1 MNKQN
6 SSLFSLDTISSG
18 LLVAAIFLLPVF
30 FLPTH
35 VIPIDLAKGSLLSIL
50 VSASVL
56 LWLIA
61 RLREGVLH
69 IPKSLILFSAVGV
82 TAVFL
87 VSSLFSPAVKISL
100 LGLGHE
106 TGTFIVFLV
115 LFLLMFLSSVFFQN
129 MDKVLYAYSALV
141 LSALVLALYQGAR
154 LIFGIDFLSFNTFT
168 SSVSNLF
175 GKYNDL
181 ALFFGLMAVFSLV
194 TLQLLTLR
202 GSMKTVLHALLL
214 ISLFFL
220 ALTNF
225 SLAWILVGIF
235 SVVVLVY
242 GLSFERRRAEETS
255 DVPVRVNHIPFTPLA
270 VAIVSLLFL
279 LPGNLGNVLSASLD
293 ISHLEVRPSWGAT
306 IEIASRS
313 LSSNP
318 VFGSGPNRFEQE
330 WFSLKPDGI
339 NNTLF
344 WDTEFSF
351 GIGMIPTFATT
362 LGIAGILAW
371 VLFLLSFLY
380 TGVKALINP
389 HKDRIINYFIFSSF
403 LGALYLWIV
412 TVFYVPNIVNLSFAF
427 LFTGIFVAMLIK
439 GGSAKNYRVSAVDNP
454 KIGFIIVLL
463 LIVMIVSSAVLEYF
477 FVQRLLSGITF
488 NKAIATFNVNGD
500 INSAES
506 SMLRATELYEYD
518 TYLRA
523 LSELQT
529 VRLRNILST
538 TDASEDVLRAQFQ
551 GTLGE
556 AIAYARRATEK
567 DATNY
572 LNWVSLGN
580 VYASVVSL
588 NIEGAYDNA
597 LASYDKALERNPK
610 SPALYLILARLEV
623 AHGDIEKAR
632 THIEESLALKQDYA
646 QAIFFLSQIEAN
658 EGNIKAAI
666 ESTERASL
674 IAPND
679 IGVFFQL
686 GFLKYK
692 DENYSGAIVALE
704 RAVTLNP
711 VYANAKYFLGLSYD
725 QVGRRNDAI
734 AQFEDIEQLNPENS
748 EVKKILGNL
757 RGDREA
763 FIDVA
768 PPLPLPE
775 ERDTLPIEGE

>member
-1 MNKQN
+1 MDKQN
-6 SSLFSLDTISSG
+6 NSLFPLDAISSG
-18 LLVAAIFLLPVF
+18 LLVAATLLLPVF
-30 FLPTH
+30 FLPAN
-35 VIPIDLAKGSLLSIL
+35 VASIDFAKGSLLAVL
-50 VSASVL
+50 VSLSFL
-56 LWLIA
+56 LWLVA
-61 RLREGVLH
+61 RLKEGVLN
-69 IPKSLILFSAVGV
+69 IPRSFILFSAGCV
-82 TAVFL
+82 TTVFL
-87 VSSLFSPAVKISL
+87 ISSLLSPAVKVSL
-100 LGLGHE
+100 FGLGHE

-129 MDKVLYAYSALV
+129 MDKTLYVYSALV
-141 LSALVLALYQGAR
+141 VTALMLALYQGAR

-168 SSVSNLF
+168 SSASNLF
-175 GKYNDL
+175 GKYNDM
-181 ALFFGLMAVFSLV
+181 ALFFGLTGVFSLV
-194 TLQLLTLR
+194 TLQLLTLH
-202 GSMKTVLHALLL
+202 GGMKMILRALLL

-220 ALTNF
+220 ALANF

-235 SVVVLVY
+235 SVIVLVY
-242 GLSFERRRAEETS
+242 GLSFERKRAEVTS
-255 DVPVRVNHIPFTPLA
+255 DAPTAVNHIPFTPLA

-279 LPGNLGNVLSASLD
+279 LPGNLGNILSTSLG
-293 ISHLEVRPSWGAT
+293 ISQVEVRPAWGAT
-306 IEIASRS
+306 LEIASRS
-313 LSSNP
+313 LSENP
-318 VFGSGPNRFEQE
+318 VFGSGPNRFEQQ

-339 NNTLF
+339 NDTLF
-344 WDTEFSF
+344 WDTGFSF

-362 LGIAGILAW
+362 LGVAGILVW

-380 TGVKALINP
+380 AGVKALITP
-389 HKDRIINYFIFSSF
+389 HKDRLTNYFIFSSF
-403 LGALYLWIV
+403 LLALYLWIV

-427 LFTGIFVAMLIK
+427 LFTGIFVAMFTK
-439 GGSAKNYRVSAVDNP
+439 GGLARNYRLSVVDNP
-454 KIGFIIVLL
+454 RIGFIMVLL

-477 FVQRLLSGITF
+477 FVQRFLSGLTF
-488 NKAIATFNVNGD
+488 NKAVATFNVGGD

-518 TYLRA
+518 LYLRS

-529 VRLRNILST
+529 VRLGNILST
-538 TDASEDVLRAQFQ
+538 SDVSEDVLRAQFQ
-551 GTLGE
+551 STLGN
-556 AIAYARRATEK
+556 AISYARRATEA

-572 LNWVSLGN
+572 LNWASLGD

-597 LASYDKALERNPK
+597 LASYEKALEKNPK
-610 SPALYLILARLEV
+610 SPALYLTRARLEV
-623 AHGDIEKAR
+623 ARGDIEKAR

-646 QAIFFLSQIEAN
+646 QAIFFLSQIEAK
-658 EGNIKAAI
+658 EGNIRAAI

-692 DENYSGAIVALE
+692 DGNYSGAIVALE

-748 EVKKILGNL
+748 EVKEILSNL
-757 RGDREA
+757 RGDREP
-763 FIDVA
+763 FKDVA

-775 ERDTLPIEGE
+775 ERDTLPIKGE

>member
-6 SSLFSLDTISSG
+6 NSFFPLDAIALG
-18 LLVAAIFLLPVF
+18 LLIIATFLLPVF
-30 FLPTH
+30 FLSTNSFS
-35 VIPIDLAKGSLLSIL
+35 VDFAKGGLLAIL
-50 VSASVL
+50 VSLSFF

-61 RLREGVLH
+61 RLREGVLA
-69 IPKSLILFSAVGV
+69 IPKSFILFSMGVV

-87 VSSLFSPAVKISL
+87 ASSLFSPAVKISL

-106 TGTFIVFLV
+106 TGTFAVFLV

-129 MDKVLYAYSALV
+129 MDKILYVYSALV
-141 LSALVLALYQGAR
+141 MSAFVLALYQGAR

-168 SSVSNLF
+168 SSAANLF
-175 GKYNDL
+175 GKYNDM
-181 ALFFGLMAVFSLV
+181 ALFFGLTAVFSQV

-202 GSMKTVLHALLL
+202 GSMKVILHALLFA
-214 ISLFFL
+214 SLFFL
-220 ALTNF
+220 ALANF
-225 SLAWILVGIF
+225 SLAWILVGTF
-235 SVVVLVY
+235 SVVILVY
-242 GLSFERRRAEETS
+242 GLSFERRRAQETS
-255 DVPVRVNHIPFTPLA
+255 DVPTAVNHIPFTPLA

-279 LPGNLGNVLSASLD
+279 LPGNLGNILSTSLG
-293 ISHLEVRPSWGAT
+293 ISQVEVRPSWEAT
-306 IEIASRS
+306 LEITSRTLS
-313 LSSNP
+313 LNP
-318 VFGSGPNRFEQE
+318 VLGIGPNRFEQQ
-330 WFSLKPDGI
+330 WFFLKPDGI
-339 NNTLF
+339 NDTPF
-344 WDTEFSF
+344 WDTGFAF

-371 VLFLLSFLY
+371 MLFLLSFLY
-380 TGVKALINP
+380 TGAKALVTP
-389 HKDRIINYFIFSSF
+389 HKDRITNYFIFSS
-403 LGALYLWIV
+403 LLLALYLWIV
-412 TVFYVPNIVNLSFAF
+412 AVFYVPNIVNLSLAF
-427 LFTGIFVAMLIK
+427 LFTGIFVAMFIK
-439 GGSAKNYRVSAVDNP
+439 GGLAKNYRVSAIDNP
-454 KIGFIIVLL
+454 RIGFIIVLL
-463 LIVMIVSSAVLEYF
+463 LIIMIVASAVLEYF
-477 FVQRLLSGITF
+477 FVQRFLSVHTF
-488 NKAIATFNVNGD
+488 SKGVTTFNVSGD
-500 INSAES
+500 INTAES
-506 SMLRATELYEYD
+506 HMLRAKELYEYD
-518 TYLRA
+518 LYLRS

-529 VRLRNILST
+529 ARLSNILST
-538 TDASEDVLRAQFQ
+538 SDVSEDVLRAQFQ
-551 GTLGE
+551 SALGE
-556 AIAYARRATEK
+556 AIAYARRATEV

-597 LASYDKALERNPK
+597 LTAYEKALERNPK
-610 SPALYLILARLEV
+610 SPALYLTLARLEV
-623 AHGDIEKAR
+623 ARGNIETAR
-632 THIEESLALKQDYA
+632 ARIEESLAQKQDYA

-692 DENYSGAIVALE
+692 DGNYGGAIAALE

-725 QVGRRNDAI
+725 QVGRREDAI
-734 AQFEDIEQLNPENS
+734 TQFEGIEQLNPENS
-748 EVKKILGNL
+748 EVKKILKNL
-757 RGDREA
+757 RGDREP

-775 ERDTLPIEGE
+775 KRDTLPIEGE